1 VTGVPNVVDGAH
13 LEFNLSDDQRA
24 IAEAVKR
31 ICLRFPD
38 EYWTRKDTL
47 AEFPHEFHAAMAAD
61 GWLGITMPEE
71 LGGSNLGV
79 TEAAVMMNT
88 VAAGGGGSAAMS
100 TLQINLFAPH
110 PIVVLGT
117 PEQKRRMLRPLISG
131 SEKTCFGVTEAN
143 AGLNTTRI
151 KTFAKKVDGGYL
163 VNGSKIW
170 TSTAQE
176 AQNILLLTRT
186 TALEECAKPTDGM
199 TIFFTKLDREK
210 IEVRRIP
217 KMGRAA
223 VDSNAIFIQDLF
235 IPEQDR
241 IGEEGKGFHYLLH
254 SLNPERIIVAAGAI
268 GIAQDALRR
277 AAAYARER
285 VVFDR
290 PIGQNQSIQ
299 HPLAEIWC
307 SIEAAWLMTMKAAS
321 LYDRKE
327 PCGSHANAAKFLA
340 GRVAFNSA
348 TQAVLTHGGMGY
360 AKEYQ
365 VERLFRESMLQR
377 LTPVSEQ
384 LILSFI
390 AEKELGMPKSY

>member
-1 VTGVPNVVDGAH
+1 VDFQ
-13 LEFNLSDDQRA
+13 LTDDQRA

-31 ICLRFPD
+31 ICARFSD
-38 EYWTRKDTL
+38 EYWSHKDSA
-47 AEFPHEFHAAMAAD
+47 AEFPHEFHAAMAED

-79 TEAAVMMNT
+79 TEAAVMMNA
-88 VAAGGGGSAAMS
+88 VAAGGGGAAAMS

-117 PEQKRRMLRPLISG
+117 PDQKKRMLRPLISG
-131 SEKTCFGVTEAN
+131 SEKTCFGVTEPN
-143 AGLNTTRI
+143 AGLNTTQI
-151 KTFAKKVDGGYL
+151 KTFAARVDGGYI

-170 TSTAQE
+170 TSTAQV
-176 AQNILLLTRT
+176 ADNILLLTRT
-186 TALEECAKPTDGM
+186 TALEDCARPTDGM
-199 TIFFTKLDREK
+199 TIFFTKLDRSK
-210 IEVRRIP
+210 VEVRRIP

-223 VDSNAIFIQDLF
+223 VDSNSIFMQDFF

-241 IGEEGKGFHYLLH
+241 IGEEGKGFQYLLH

-277 AAAYARER
+277 AAAYAKER
-285 VVFDR
+285 VVFGR

-299 HPLAEIWC
+299 HPLAELWC
-307 SIEAAWLMTMKAAS
+307 QIEAAWLVTMKASS

-327 PCGSHANAAKFLA
+327 PCGSHANAAKLLG
-340 GRVAFNSA
+340 GRVAFDAA

-365 VERLFRESMLQR
+365 VERLFRESILQR
-377 LTPVSEQ
+377 LAPITEQ
-384 LILSFI
+384 LILCFI
-390 AEKELGMPKSY
+390 AEKELGLPKSY

>member
-1 VTGVPNVVDGAH
+1 MD
-13 LEFNLSDDQRA
+13 FSLSEDQRA
-24 IAEAVKR
+24 IADAIKR
-31 ICLRFPD
+31 ICARFPD
-38 EYWTRKDTL
+38 EYWAGKDRD
-47 AEFPHEFHAAMAAD
+47 AEFPHEFHAAMAED

-79 TEAAVMMNT
+79 TEAAIMMNA
-88 VAAGGGGSAAMS
+88 VAAGGGGGAAMS

-117 PEQKRRMLRPLISG
+117 PEQKRRMLGPLISG

-163 VNGSKIW
+163 VNGSKMW
-170 TSTAQE
+170 TSTAQV
-176 AQNILLLTRT
+176 AHNILILTRT
-186 TALEECAKPTDGM
+186 TPLEECAKPTDGM
-199 TIFFTKLDREK
+199 SIFFTKLDRNK

-223 VDSNAIFIQDLF
+223 VDSNAIFIEDLF
-235 IPEQDR
+235 IPDEDR
-241 IGEEGKGFHYLLH
+241 IGEEGKGFYYLLH

-277 AAAYARER
+277 ASAYAQER
-285 VVFDR
+285 IVFDR
-290 PIGQNQSIQ
+290 PIGMNQSIQ
-299 HPLAEIWC
+299 HPLAENWC
-307 SIEAAWLMTMKAAS
+307 AIEAAWLMTMKAAA

-327 PCGSHANAAKFLA
+327 PCGSYANAAKFLA
-340 GRVAFNSA
+340 GRAAFDTA

-365 VERLFRESMLQR
+365 VERLFRESVLQR
-377 LTPVSEQ
+377 LAPITEQ
-384 LILSFI
+384 LILCFI